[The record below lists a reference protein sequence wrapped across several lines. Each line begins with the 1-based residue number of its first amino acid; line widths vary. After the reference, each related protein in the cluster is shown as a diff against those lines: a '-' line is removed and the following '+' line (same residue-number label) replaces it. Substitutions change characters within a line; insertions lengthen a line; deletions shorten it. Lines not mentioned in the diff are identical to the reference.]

1 MPIRVKAT
9 TKTII
14 SLCQDLTKMRLQA
27 FFVILIA
34 QYCLAQDDSNLL
46 EKVLKKISTLI
57 EEVSILKNQDV
68 DKEGRI
74 QALEGKVLILE
85 QAAEHKDEIIENLLN
100 EVSILQNQVNETN
113 VEMGQQAD
121 QFESYEQEF
130 QGKQIKNSTYF

>member
-27 FFVILIA
+27 FFALLIA
-34 QYCLAQDDSNLL
+34 QGCLSQNDPNLQ
-46 EKVLKKISTLI
+46 EKIMKKISTLI

-74 QALEGKVLILE
+74 QVLETKVVILE
-85 QAAEHKDEIIENLLN
+85 QAAEHKDDIIENLLN
-100 EVSILQNQVNETN
+100 EVDVLQNQINETN
-113 VEMGQQAD
+113 AEIEQQGD
-121 QFESYEQEF
+121 KFENHEQEF
-130 QGKQIKNSTYF
+130 QGMHIQNSTYF